1 MGKGQATICRQVS
14 ILREMMMK
22 LPILKEIPMR
32 LFLALALTLFSKV
45 ATAVPLNQELEEA
58 ATLGAALMLCDIS
71 SGAGSHG
78 WNDLIMRGANRESVT
93 VEAATEFVEA
103 RKRQIISYLN
113 RSGRLDEFCQN
124 ARQGRL

>member
-1 MGKGQATICRQVS
+1 
-14 ILREMMMK
+14 
-22 LPILKEIPMR
+22 MR
-32 LFLALALTLFSKV
+32 LFLALALTLFSNV
-45 ATAVPLNQELEEA
+45 ATAAPLNQELEEA

-71 SGAGSHG
+71 SGAGSQG
-78 WNDLIMRGANRESVT
+78 WNDLIMRGANRKSVT